1 MDELAVKL
9 RKKDHSKRQVKLNID
24 QEDYDKTTLT
34 VTGYTYLNL
43 HLDQQFHLT

>member
-9 RKKDHSKRQVKLNID
+9 RKKDQSKTQNID
-24 QEDYDKTTLT
+24 LEDYDKTTLT

-43 HLDQQFHLT
+43 HLDTGKTEY